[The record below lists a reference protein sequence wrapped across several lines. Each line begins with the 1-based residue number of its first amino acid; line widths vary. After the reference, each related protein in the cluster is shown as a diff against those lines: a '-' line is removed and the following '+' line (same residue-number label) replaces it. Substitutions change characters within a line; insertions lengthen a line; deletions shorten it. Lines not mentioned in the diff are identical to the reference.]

1 MRRKT
6 KSKVSKQAIFNK
18 SNKNNENSPTTGR
31 IAHAAT
37 LASALQ
43 QDHVHACPNCG
54 ATLTGNYCQS
64 CGQPAHVHRSMAH
77 MFEEFLHGIFHFDHK
92 LWRTLPALILR
103 PGKLTRD
110 YIAGKRHSYVSP
122 LALLLFLIVAMFFVF
137 SLTMKDP
144 LAGLK
149 GNYKSRD
156 ELVLE
161 IYETKETLNKLTLPQ
176 EKQTASLAD
185 EYLEDLD
192 STQKKLSKLE
202 TALAEENQRLAKEE
216 KEQSEAE
223 AEDKKASSGYDITQV
238 KWIKKVLDR
247 AEKNQALTFYKMK
260 ANAAKLAFLLMPI
273 SLPFLWLLFVF
284 KRRYKL
290 FDHAVFSLYSLSFM
304 SILFMCIAL
313 LAKLNLATIAGLLFA
328 FVPPVHMFVQLRDAY
343 ELGFFASL
351 WRTAALLCIAA
362 LSLLIYTVIVAGLSF

>member
-6 KSKVSKQAIFNK
+6 KSKVSKPAIFNK
-18 SNKNNENSPTTGR
+18 NSKVTGR
-31 IAHAAT
+31 IAHAPT
-37 LASALQ
+37 LPSAVQ
-43 QDHVHACPNCG
+43 QGHAHACQNCS
-54 ATLTGNYCQS
+54 AALTGNYCQS

-77 MFEEFLHGIFHFDHK
+77 LFEEVLHGILHFDHK

-103 PGKLTRD
+103 PGKLTRE

-144 LAGLK
+144 LTGLK

-176 EKQTASLAD
+176 EKQTASLPD
-185 EYLEDLD
+185 KGLD
-192 STQKKLSKLE
+192 SIQKKLSKLE
-202 TALAEENQRLAKEE
+202 TALAEENQRRAKEE
-216 KEQSEAE
+216 KEQLEAE
-223 AEDKKASSGYDITQV
+223 AEDKKTSSGSGYDITKV
-238 KWIKKVLDR
+238 IWIKKVLDR

-284 KRRYKL
+284 KRRYNL

-304 SILFMCIAL
+304 SILLMCMAL
-313 LAKLNLATIAGLLFA
+313 LAKLNLTAIAGLLFA
-328 FVPPVHMFVQLRDAY
+328 FVPPVHMFVQLRGAY

-351 WRTAALLCIAA
+351 WRTAALLCTAA
-362 LSLLIYTVIVAGLSF
+362 LSLLIYTVIVAGMSF

>member
-6 KSKVSKQAIFNK
+6 KSKVAKPAIFNK
-18 SNKNNENSPTTGR
+18 NSKATGR
-31 IAHAAT
+31 IAHAPT
-37 LASALQ
+37 LTSVVQPGHA
-43 QDHVHACPNCG
+43 HACQNCG

-77 MFEEFLHGIFHFDHK
+77 MFEEVLHGIFHFDHK

-103 PGKLTRD
+103 PGKLTRE

-144 LAGLK
+144 LTGLK

-156 ELVLE
+156 ELVVE
-161 IYETKETLNKLTLPQ
+161 IYETKEALNKLTLPQ
-176 EKQTASLAD
+176 EKQAASLPD
-185 EYLEDLD
+185 ENPDNI
-192 STQKKLSKLE
+192 QKKLSKLE
-202 TALAEENQRLAKEE
+202 TALAEENQRRAKEE
-216 KEQSEAE
+216 KEQLEAK
-223 AEDKKASSGYDITQV
+223 AEDKKNSSGYDITQV

-284 KRRYKL
+284 KRRYNM

-304 SILFMCIAL
+304 SILFMCLAL
-313 LAKLNLATIAGLLFA
+313 LGKLNLTTLAGLLFA

-362 LSLLIYTVIVAGLSF
+362 LSLLIYTVIVAGMSF

>member
-6 KSKVSKQAIFNK
+6 KSKVSKPAIFNK
-18 SNKNNENSPTTGR
+18 NSKTTGR
-31 IAHAAT
+31 IAHAPALT
-37 LASALQ
+37 SAVQ
-43 QDHVHACPNCG
+43 QDHVHACQNCG

-77 MFEEFLHGIFHFDHK
+77 MFEEVLHGIFHFDHK

-103 PGKLTRD
+103 PGKLTRE

-144 LAGLK
+144 LTGPK

-156 ELVLE
+156 ELVVE

-176 EKQTASLAD
+176 EKQAASLPD
-185 EYLEDLD
+185 DDLD
-192 STQKKLSKLE
+192 SIQKKLSKLE
-202 TALAEENQRLAKEE
+202 ANLAEENQRLAKEE
-216 KEQSEAE
+216 EKEQLEAE
-223 AEDKKASSGYDITQV
+223 TKDKKNSSGYDITQV
-238 KWIKKVLDR
+238 KWIKIVLDL
-247 AEKNQALTFYKMK
+247 AGKNQALTFYKMK

-284 KRRYKL
+284 KRRYNM

-304 SILFMCIAL
+304 SILFMCLAL
-313 LAKLNLATIAGLLFA
+313 LARLNLTTIAGLLFA

-362 LSLLIYTVIVAGLSF
+362 LSLLIYTMIVASLSL

>member
-1 MRRKT
+1 MRSKK
-6 KSKVSKQAIFNK
+6 KSKATQQVHKKLPESQTRFPIAKEAA
-18 SNKNNENSPTTGR
+18 SPGHTQ
-31 IAHAAT
+31 
-37 LASALQ
+37 LCQ
-43 QDHVHACPNCG
+43 NCG
-54 ATLTGNYCQS
+54 APLAGNYCQS

-77 MFEEFLHGIFHFDHK
+77 IFEEVLHGILHFDHK

-103 PGKLTRD
+103 PGKLTRE

-144 LAGLK
+144 VTGLK
-149 GNYKSRD
+149 GSYKSRD

-176 EKQTASLAD
+176 EKQAASLPD
-185 EYLEDLD
+185 EDLG

-202 TALAEENQRLAKEE
+202 TALEEENQRLAKEE
-216 KEQSEAE
+216 KEQLKTGAENKKPSSE
-223 AEDKKASSGYDITQV
+223 YDITQV
-238 KWIKKVLDR
+238 RWIKKILDR
-247 AEKNQALTFYKMK
+247 SEKNQDLTFYKLK

-284 KRRYKL
+284 KRRYNL

-304 SILFMCIAL
+304 SILLMCMAL
-313 LAKLNLATIAGLLFA
+313 LAKLNLTAIAGLLFA

-362 LSLLIYTVIVAGLSF
+362 LSLLIYTVIVAGMSF

>member
-1 MRRKT
+1 MRNKK
-6 KSKVSKQAIFNK
+6 KSKATKQVHSKP
-18 SNKNNENSPTTGR
+18 SENNTHSP
-31 IAHAAT
+31 ILKPAT
-37 LASALQ
+37 AQSHSAS
-43 QDHVHACPNCG
+43 CKNCG

-64 CGQPAHVHRSMAH
+64 CGQPAHVHRSMTH
-77 MFEEFLHGIFHFDHK
+77 MFEEVLHGIFHFDHK

-103 PGKLTRD
+103 PGKLTRE

-144 LAGLK
+144 LTGLK

-156 ELVLE
+156 ELVVE

-176 EKQTASLAD
+176 EKPAASLPD
-185 EYLEDLD
+185 ENPD
-192 STQKKLSKLE
+192 SIQKKLSKLE
-202 TALAEENQRLAKEE
+202 AALAEQNRLLAKEE
-216 KEQSEAE
+216 KEQLEAA
-223 AEDKKASSGYDITQV
+223 AEDKKNSSGYDITQV

-284 KRRYKL
+284 KRRYNL

-304 SILFMCIAL
+304 SILFMCIAIL
-313 LAKLNLATIAGLLFA
+313 GKLNLTTIAGLLFA

-351 WRTAALLCIAA
+351 WRTAALICIAA
-362 LSLLIYTVIVAGLSF
+362 SSLMIYTMIVAGMSL